1 MQYSYICFLAGQA
14 TRPRRAG
21 PSEDLGILG
30 STDGAVLA
38 GSDRA
43 QVAADGL
50 FTHLIMLR
58 DALLAND
65 EAGIAFATEQ
75 LDEDV
80 LRTAEARAEV
90 GVRSRRVSDS
100 ISREEDR
107 MVQDQA
113 HLSNVRDL
121 DFAEAATRYALLEQ
135 QLQASM
141 MTISRAQQLSLLDFL
156 R

>member
-1 MQYSYICFLAGQA
+1 
-14 TRPRRAG
+14 
-21 PSEDLGILG
+21 
-30 STDGAVLA
+30 
-38 GSDRA
+38 
-43 QVAADGL
+43 
-50 FTHLIMLR
+50 
-58 DALLAND
+58 
-65 EAGIAFATEQ
+65 
-75 LDEDV
+75 
-80 LRTAEARAEV
+80 
-90 GVRSRRVSDS
+90 
-100 ISREEDR
+100 

>member
-1 MQYSYICFLAGQA
+1 
-14 TRPRRAG
+14 
-21 PSEDLGILG
+21 
-30 STDGAVLA
+30 
-38 GSDRA
+38 
-43 QVAADGL
+43 
-50 FTHLIMLR
+50 MLR
-58 DALLAND
+58 DALLGND

-80 LRTAEARAEV
+80 LRTAEARADV